1 MRFDVSKYKKEVD
14 EDFEA
19 AWLNGSEILGIRE
32 INKRYPR
39 ITYPYGRP
47 HPVFEMIN
55 NLRDAYLRMG
65 FEEAIN
71 PIIVEENDV
80 KKQFGPESLAV
91 LDRCFYLAGLPRPN
105 VGVSNE
111 QILKIEAVIGRVLS
125 DDEKNAVKES
135 LHLYKKGK
143 IDGDDLISDI
153 SKRLSMDDTYGTKIL
168 SEVFPEF
175 KELKP
180 IPSTNTLRSHMT
192 SGWFITL
199 SSLLNKRDLPVRL
212 FSIDR
217 CFRREQK
224 EDATRLQSY
233 YSASCV
239 IMDDDVTV
247 DDGMAVSESLLLQFG
262 FKNFKFRLDD
272 KRSKYYIPDTQT
284 EVFAYHPALVGSN
297 TKYNDGWVEVATFG
311 VYSPTA
317 LAQYD
322 IPYPVMNLGL
332 GVERLAL
339 ILYDQK
345 DMREM
350 VYPQF
355 YQEDLTDLEI
365 SKGIYVRETPKT
377 MDGLRLAL
385 AIRDACEK
393 YGDIASPCRFP
404 AWKGT
409 IYGREIIVDLVEP
422 EDNTKLCGPAYKNKI
437 FVKDG
442 NIFAV
447 PENEKFY
454 DTYKDAMDTGI
465 TFMDAFA
472 QLSASIIENSLI
484 SNDIKED
491 EIRQARIRMVKTPGE
506 INIAIKDHILRYLT
520 GKKKKIDIRGPFF
533 TTVEFKLASYNK
545 T

>member
-1 MRFDVSKYKKEVD
+1 MKFDVLKYKQAVN
-14 EDFEA
+14 EDFES
-19 AWLNGSEILGIRE
+19 AWLKGSEILSIRE
-32 INKRYPR
+32 INKKYPR
-39 ITYPYGRP
+39 ISYPFGRP
-47 HPVFEMIN
+47 HPIFEMIN
-55 NLRDAYLRMG
+55 NLRAAYLRMG
-65 FEEAIN
+65 FEETIN

-111 QILKIEAVIGRVLS
+111 QISKIETVIRRKLN
-125 DDEKNAVKES
+125 DDEKNMVKDI
-135 LHLYKKGK
+135 LHQYKKGK
-143 IDGDDLISDI
+143 IDGDDLIADL
-153 SKRLSMDDTYGTKIL
+153 SKRLSVDDTYGTKIL

-199 SSLLNKRDLPVRL
+199 NSLLKKRDLPVRL

-239 IMDDDVTV
+239 IMDDDVDI

-262 FKNFKFRLDD
+262 FKKFKFRLDD
-272 KRSKYYIPDTQT
+272 KRSKYYIPNTQT

-339 ILYDQK
+339 ILYNQK

-377 MDGLRLAL
+377 INGLRLAI
-385 AIRDACEK
+385 AVRDACEK

-404 AWKGT
+404 VWEGN
-409 IYGREIIVDLVEP
+409 IYGRNIVVEIVEH
-422 EDNTKLCGPAYKNKI
+422 EENTKLCGPAYKNTVFIKE
-437 FVKDG
+437 G

-447 PENEKFY
+447 PKNEKFY
-454 DTYKDAMDTGI
+454 DTYKDAIDTGI
-465 TFMDAFA
+465 MFMDAFA
-472 QLSASIIENSLI
+472 QLAASVIEDSLI
-484 SNDIKED
+484 SNNIKED
-491 EIRQARIRMVKTPGE
+491 EIKQVKVRMVKTPGE
-506 INIAIKDHILRYLT
+506 INIAIKDHILRYIT

-533 TTVEFKLASYNK
+533 TTVEFKLADF
-545 T
+545 

>member
-1 MRFDVSKYKKEVD
+1 M
-14 EDFEA
+14 
-19 AWLNGSEILGIRE
+19 
-32 INKRYPR
+32 
-39 ITYPYGRP
+39 TYSYGKP

-55 NLRDAYLRMG
+55 NLRSAYLRMG
-65 FEEAIN
+65 FEETIN

-105 VGVSNE
+105 IGVSKN
-111 QILKIEAVIGRVLS
+111 QIKRIESIIGRELN
-125 DDEKNAVKES
+125 DDEKIAIKET

-143 IDGDDLISDI
+143 IDGDDLIADI
-153 SKRLSMDDTYGTKIL
+153 SKRLSVEDIYGTKIL

-175 KELKP
+175 KELNP
-180 IPSTNTLRSHMT
+180 VASTNMLRSHMT

-199 SSLLNKRDLPVRL
+199 GSLLNKKDLPIKL

-217 CFRREQK
+217 CFRKEQK

-239 IMDDDVTV
+239 IMDEDVTV

-272 KRSKYYIPDTQT
+272 KRSKYYVPGTQT
-284 EVFAYHPALVGSN
+284 EVFAYHPALVGCN

-317 LAQYD
+317 LVQYD
-322 IPYPVMNLGL
+322 ISYPVMNLGL
-332 GVERLAL
+332 GVERLAM
-339 ILYDQK
+339 ILYCQE
-345 DMREM
+345 DMRKM

-355 YQEDLTDLEI
+355 YQEELTDLEI
-365 SKGIYVRETPKT
+365 SKGIYVKKTPKS
-377 MDGLRLAL
+377 MNGLRLAL

-393 YGDIASPCRFP
+393 NGEIESPCRFSV
-404 AWKGT
+404 WRGK
-409 IYGREIIVDLVEP
+409 IYGKDIVVDIVEP
-422 EDNTKLCGPAYKNKI
+422 EEKTKLCGPAYKNKI

-447 PENEKFY
+447 PEDERFY
-454 DTYKDAMDTGI
+454 NMFKGAVDTNI
-465 TFMDAFA
+465 SFMDAFS
-472 QLSASIIENSLI
+472 QLAASIIEDLVICNG
-484 SNDIKED
+484 IKDD
-491 EIRQARIRMVKTPGE
+491 EIRQVKVRMVKTPGE

-533 TTVEFKLASYNK
+533 TTVEFKLADFNK
-545 T
+545 S